1 MKLGPVT
8 KLDKRDQITSKK
20 FDEDVMSKD
29 CNVIAIFSIYNKSEA
44 TPKPDSAKQT
54 PNNVNKISS
63 WITKIL
69 SLVDLKVYI
78 SFSVLKFE

>member
-20 FDEDVMSKD
+20 FDDNVMSKD
-29 CNVIAIFSIYNKSEA
+29 CNVIAIFSIYNKSEG

-54 PNNVNKISS
+54 PK
-63 WITKIL
+63 
-69 SLVDLKVYI
+69 
-78 SFSVLKFE
+78 